1 MLAAGDVG
9 PYHRILLV
17 TIANNTTAT
26 PGNGYLEA
34 LVSPKTTV
42 YTTSP
47 GRVTERGFI
56 DPEGAAHEV
65 DVSLTI
71 SRQCWTLIGTG
82 HHLRDRLRYVL

>member
-1 MLAAGDVG
+1 MLAAGDVS

-17 TIANNTTAT
+17 TVANETTAT

-47 GRVTERGFI
+47 GRVTASGFI
-56 DPEGAAHEV
+56 DPDGVEHEV
-65 DVSLTI
+65 DVSSMI
-71 SRQCWTLIGTG
+71 SRQC
-82 HHLRDRLRYVL
+82 